1 MNVKDT
7 NIFFNIKKI
16 VKNYVFQSFYIK
28 TMKLAK
34 SPTAIL
40 LEQKLNRRQLIFDNT
55 LLI

>member
-34 SPTAIL
+34 SPIAIL